1 MKIKGINGWN
11 IAQIQDEISGGGSF
25 VQYTWCISLLVVTY
39 RYRSPVYFLCKNQNA
54 FIKGL
59 PFTIITLLFGWWA
72 VPYGPYYTLASIYK
86 NVAGKCVTDVVMQRL
101 YRQTRGHVFEFERT
115 KQMAL
120 A

>member
-1 MKIKGINGWN
+1 MKIKGIDGWN
-11 IAQIQDEISGGGSF
+11 IAQIQDEISGGGRF
-25 VQYTWCISLLVVTY
+25 VQYSCCISLLVVTY

-72 VPYGPYYTLASIYK
+72 VPYGPFYTLASVYR

-115 KQMAL
+115 GQMAL